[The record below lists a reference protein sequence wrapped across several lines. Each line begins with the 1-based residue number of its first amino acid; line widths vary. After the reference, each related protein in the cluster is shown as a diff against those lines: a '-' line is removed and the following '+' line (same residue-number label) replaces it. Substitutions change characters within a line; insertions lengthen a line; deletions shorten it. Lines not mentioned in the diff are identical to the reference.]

1 MTLPE
6 PTAHPLARI
15 FDVSGARTLVT
26 GGASGLGLAIAEAM
40 LDCGARVTIAD
51 IDDSGLDAAA
61 ARLGA
66 RDGRLTAARLDITD
80 RPAVAAFVSALADR
94 DGGLD
99 VAFVNAGI
107 SLKSQREEGEL
118 DGLDDAW
125 DRVLDVNLNGTFA
138 VLKACASVMR
148 RKGAGRIIVTAS
160 TAGLRADPLCGN
172 SYVASKAAV
181 VNLTRQAALQL
192 APFGVRVNAIAPGP
206 FHTGIGAAAGGAR
219 RTREETEAK
228 WKETIP
234 LGRMGD
240 PAEIRGLALLLASGA
255 SSFMTGGVY
264 PVDGGALVNYA
275 R

>member
-51 IDDSGLDAAA
+51 T
-61 ARLGA
+61 
-66 RDGRLTAARLDITD
+66 DGRLTAARLDITD

-148 RKGAGRIIVTAS
+148 RQGAGRIIVTAS

>member
-1 MTLPE
+1 MVLPE
-6 PTAHPLARI
+6 PATHPLERI
-15 FDVSGARTLVT
+15 FDVSGTRTLVT

-51 IDDSGLDAAA
+51 IDEPALEAAA
-61 ARLGA
+61 ARLDG
-66 RDGRLTAARLDITD
+66 RDGRLTVARLDITD
-80 RPAVAAFVSALADR
+80 RPAVAAFVNALAGR

-107 SLKSQREEGEL
+107 SLKSEQVEGEL
-118 DGLDDAW
+118 DGLDAAW
-125 DRVLDVNLNGTFA
+125 DRVLEVNLNGTFA
-138 VLKACASVMR
+138 VMRACASVMR
-148 RKGAGRIIVTAS
+148 RQGAGRIVVTAS

-172 SYVASKAAV
+172 SYVAAKAAV

-192 APFGVRVNAIAPGP
+192 APYGVRVNAIAPGP
-206 FHTGIGAAAGGAR
+206 FHTGIGAAGGAGR
-219 RTREETEAK
+219 SREEAEAR
-228 WKETIP
+228 WKGTIP

-240 PAEIRGLALLLASGA
+240 PAEIRGLALLLASAA
-255 SSFMTGGVY
+255 SSFMTGGIY